1 MKPSSIVAAVLATT
15 GLVGLSLPAHA
26 ATFFTS
32 EAAFN
37 TAAAPFGARTTESYE
52 AAPGAGS
59 TTTSLNYSPITFS
72 CTGSTYCPGFFGR
85 STLLKTDGSYSVYGA
100 TPDSM
105 TFTFSSAITAF
116 ATDLIGLGD
125 VGATTFSAMLSNGS
139 SGALFTGLSQPGGTV
154 NFVGIVDA
162 AGFTSVTFTGT
173 QPGDGVFYD
182 RTQYAMTAAVP
193 EPETYALMLMGL
205 GVMGYVARRRKA

>member
-1 MKPSSIVAAVLATT
+1 MKKSSMAAAALSAL
-15 GLVGLSLPAHA
+15 GLVGITVPAHA
-26 ATFFTS
+26 ASFFTS
-32 EAAFN
+32 ETVFN
-37 TAAAPFGARTTESYE
+37 TAAAPYGARTTESYE
-52 AAPGAGS
+52 SAPGPAS
-59 TTTSLNYSPITFS
+59 TSTSLDYAPITFS
-72 CTGSTYCPGFFGR
+72 CTGSTYCPGFFGQ
-85 STLLKTDGSYSVYGA
+85 STFYATDGTHSVFGA

-125 VGATTFSAMLSNGS
+125 VGATTFSALLSNGS
-139 SGALFTGLSQPGGTV
+139 SGVLFTDLSQGPGTV

-173 QPGDGVFYD
+173 RSGDGVFYD
-182 RTQYAMTAAVP
+182 RTQYAMSAAVP